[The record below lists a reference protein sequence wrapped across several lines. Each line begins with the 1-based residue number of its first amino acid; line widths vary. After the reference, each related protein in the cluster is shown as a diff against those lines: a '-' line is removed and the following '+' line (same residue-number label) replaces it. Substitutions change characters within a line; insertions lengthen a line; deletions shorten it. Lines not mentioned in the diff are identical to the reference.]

1 MIMKKHTQ
9 PVGRP
14 RGFDETKV
22 LKKVMEL
29 FWSRG
34 YEGTGLA
41 DIISSTGLAKGS
53 LYKTFGNKQN
63 MYIQAL
69 SLYEKLYVDSAFKA
83 LTDNS
88 CCPETRVIEFLCE
101 PMKALTKKKDRKG
114 CFLCNAS
121 ADRADIDQEIQTLVQ
136 RGYAKLSKALQINI
150 TNLNCDIAPDIVI
163 KKAEALLAIYSGLQ
177 VMARSG
183 VEKKRMQAAI
193 DGGLLIL
200 QINTDT

>member
-1 MIMKKHTQ
+1 MKKHTQ

-63 MYIQAL
+63 MYIQA
-69 SLYEKLYVDSAFKA
+69 SSE
-83 LTDNS
+83 
-88 CCPETRVIEFLCE
+88 
-101 PMKALTKKKDRKG
+101 
-114 CFLCNAS
+114 
-121 ADRADIDQEIQTLVQ
+121 
-136 RGYAKLSKALQINI
+136 
-150 TNLNCDIAPDIVI
+150 
-163 KKAEALLAIYSGLQ
+163 
-177 VMARSG
+177 
-183 VEKKRMQAAI
+183 
-193 DGGLLIL
+193 
-200 QINTDT
+200 